1 MLMVRGLS
9 QRLLCCS
16 LLWPLLLALIVSW
29 QVAPYSPLS
38 SITVP
43 SRQGWGRDGHRMD
56 TTGRAWDKAGQ
67 RRDGTARLREFKR
80 DCVRLGWK
88 NGGGKRWLCGAPSEE
103 GTGKG

>member
-67 RRDGTARLREFKR
+67 RRGVTAPASEVKK
-80 DCVRLGWK
+80 DCVRPCCE
-88 NGGGKRWLCGAPSEE
+88 NRGGKRWPCRALSE
-103 GTGKG
+103 GVAAKC